1 MSNPNQLATKP
12 EYQTPLTKISNT
24 FFPMIE
30 KQLSG
35 NGIEMDHYQK
45 QCVMNA
51 ISAVNSVLDVKGI
64 SWADPTLDK
73 NNVTQMLLTVA
84 ALKLNSAASPREV
97 YFQTRNVKV
106 KKGDEDVWIK
116 QIEMGIEGDGN
127 DAILSNFGRG
137 VEDVHP
143 YWLVREGDF
152 FEYPKYKGIELTP
165 PEWSPTGK
173 GAVIRVVYPIT
184 KKNGRTDYYI
194 AERDDVVKN
203 LIAHIKNNTMN
214 ETFGI
219 AESRYKATVAQK
231 KEIDSKKKAIIQKV
245 QELGLNALDDE
256 LVEAYV
262 SPAWK
267 DPQSREAMIIRKMRN
282 NVVKKIPK
290 DFGNAFVEMTY
301 DEAEDGDAA
310 RIRREINENANQEL
324 IDIESKPMQ
333 SNPVEP
339 DEVEIIPP
347 EKEMQKV
354 EIIENEPVVIEPETV
369 SNGPSW

>member
-1 MSNPNQLATKP
+1 MSNPNQVATTQS
-12 EYQTPLTKISNT
+12 YQTPLTKISNT

-64 SWADPTLDK
+64 SWTDPSLDK

-97 YFQTRNVKV
+97 YFQTRNVKMQ
-106 KKGDEDVWIK
+106 KDGAEVWMK

-127 DAILSNFGRG
+127 DAILANFGRG
-137 VEDVHP
+137 VQDVHP
-143 YWLVREGDF
+143 FWLVREGDY

-173 GAVIRVVYPIT
+173 GEVIRVVYPIT
-184 KKNGRTDYYI
+184 KKNGQTDYYI
-194 AERDDVVKN
+194 GERDDVVKN
-203 LIAHIKNNTMN
+203 LIAHIKNNLMN

-231 KEIDSKKKAIIQKV
+231 AQIDAKKKEIIKKV
-245 QELGLNALDDE
+245 QEIGLSALDDE
-256 LVEAYV
+256 AVEQYV

-267 DPQSREAMIIRKMRN
+267 DPQSRETMIIRKMRN

-290 DFGNAFVEMTY
+290 DFGTAFVEMKY
-301 DEAEDGDAA
+301 DETVDDSYS
-310 RIRREINENANQEL
+310 RIRKEIHENANQEL
-324 IDIESKPMQ
+324 LDIETPKNESVP
-333 SNPVEP
+333 
-339 DEVEIIPP
+339 EVEIIPP
-347 EKEMQKV
+347 SSEEKINKPSNQES
-354 EIIENEPVVIEPETV
+354 EIIDMQPETV

>member
-51 ISAVNSVLDVKGI
+51 ISAVNSVLDVKGV

-84 ALKLNSAASPREV
+84 ALKLNSTASPREV
-97 YFQTRNVKV
+97 YFQTRNVKMQ
-106 KKGDEDVWIK
+106 KDGADVWMK

-137 VEDVHP
+137 VEEVHQF
-143 YWLVREGDF
+143 WLVRSGDH
-152 FEYPKYKGIELTP
+152 FEYPRYKGIEMTP
-165 PEWSPTGK
+165 PEWAPTGK
-173 GAVIRVVYPIT
+173 GEVVRVVYPIT
-184 KKNGRTDYYI
+184 KKGGRVEYYI
-194 AERDDVVKN
+194 GEREDVVKN
-203 LIAHIKNNTMN
+203 LIAHIKNNMMN

-219 AESRYKATVAQK
+219 AESRYKATVQQKAQIDAKK
-231 KEIDSKKKAIIQKV
+231 KEIVKKV
-245 QELGLNALDDE
+245 EELGLKAIDDE
-256 LVEAYV
+256 LIEPYI

-267 DPQSREAMIIRKMRN
+267 DAQSRETMIIRKMRN

-290 DFGNAFVEMTY
+290 DFGSAFVEMKY
-301 DEAEDGDAA
+301 DEAEDGSLAS
-310 RIRREINENANQEL
+310 IRREINDNANQEL
-324 IDIESKPMQ
+324 IDIDTKPMQ
-333 SNPVEP
+333 SHPVEP
-339 DEVEIIPP
+339 EVEIIPP
-347 EKEMQKV
+347 ERELNRGEV
-354 EIIENEPVVIEPETV
+354 IENEPVVIEPETV